1 MIVLVTYAFNS
12 LTTKEDLAD
21 IDAFFKDKKTEKYK
35 LALAQ
40 TKDTIQ
46 ASIGWLERDREDVET
61 VSRHFRMG
69 LLKALY

>member
-1 MIVLVTYAFNS
+1 
-12 LTTKEDLAD
+12 LTTKQDLAD

-46 ASIGWLERDREDVET
+46 ASVSWLERDTEDVKT
-61 VSRHFRMG
+61 VS
-69 LLKALY
+69 